1 MVFRSLLKREVK
13 AIVKNPGFLVA
24 LLLIPLFYVSLGS
37 FMNTGIR
44 SVVNQN
50 TGVIGVVD
58 EDNTTLS
65 RAFVA
70 YLNNTLNGRVR
81 LVTGVSELPGFS
93 TIVVVPRGFGS
104 EALNST
110 PRLVTYTPLGS
121 LSLTSIGSLPPLLLQ
136 GSFNEALRYALAA
149 LRSNTTINFY
159 SNATVGLDIKI
170 VYEGRVLDYGRVSTD
185 MGFGIASTFVV
196 AILMSFTM
204 GFATQASAVEKA
216 EKAFELLLSQPVRRV
231 YIALAK
237 IVASIVAAVIMGAV
251 LFGSLFVSLFSM
263 SLSSQLTPQAAGVS
277 YPATSQVIDLNT
289 ILFML
294 VTAVLGTLLSGGL
307 GVVIGGLVSDER
319 TAGIIVTPI
328 TMVMIGLAIIVQFT
342 GLGLNTPTSVVS
354 GLTVAPMPLLLSL
367 SSTIGDYTYFYVAL
381 ASSLAEVVAVYVLAF
396 KVYNSEFVV
405 TGLQLRGRVR
415 GRS

>member
-44 SVVNQN
+44 SVVTQN

-81 LVTGVSELPGFS
+81 LVTGVSGLPGFS
-93 TIVVVPRGFGS
+93 TIVVISRGFGS

-149 LRSNTTINFY
+149 LRSNT
-159 SNATVGLDIKI
+159 
-170 VYEGRVLDYGRVSTD
+170 
-185 MGFGIASTFVV
+185 
-196 AILMSFTM
+196 
-204 GFATQASAVEKA
+204 
-216 EKAFELLLSQPVRRV
+216 
-231 YIALAK
+231 
-237 IVASIVAAVIMGAV
+237 
-251 LFGSLFVSLFSM
+251 
-263 SLSSQLTPQAAGVS
+263 
-277 YPATSQVIDLNT
+277 
-289 ILFML
+289 
-294 VTAVLGTLLSGGL
+294 
-307 GVVIGGLVSDER
+307 
-319 TAGIIVTPI
+319 
-328 TMVMIGLAIIVQFT
+328 
-342 GLGLNTPTSVVS
+342 
-354 GLTVAPMPLLLSL
+354 
-367 SSTIGDYTYFYVAL
+367 
-381 ASSLAEVVAVYVLAF
+381 
-396 KVYNSEFVV
+396 
-405 TGLQLRGRVR
+405 
-415 GRS
+415 